1 MVTIRP
7 VVKWMQALAALL
19 LLAVGPV
26 VEPSRAEEKALSRVS
41 LGDGGKA
48 IALKREQTVTTRA
61 EAQPEGSDDDGG
73 PDAALADAAASAQNR
88 FTCPTLSQILRRLA
102 PRASFRLSSSAHRHI
117 GAL

>member
-73 PDAALADAAASAQNR
+73 PDAALADAAASAQLWVLAVGLPRIDSPARPSRR
-88 FTCPTLSQILRRLA
+88 FCGAS
-102 PRASFRLSSSAHRHI
+102 PRAPPSA
-117 GAL
+117 